1 MKPLHVTIRTH
12 ELRWPP
18 CATAP
23 DAQPAEARPRPRA
36 TSEHRHRGHAACHAP
51 RRSAGVAALSRLPRR
66 TPARPRRAGGAT
78 DPNPTHRAGHAA
90 RAPRDHEPRV
100 HTLLSPRLSHAL
112 LTSPDSHSVADCVS
126 PEPPAP
132 PASQLCGWRPSPL
145 WLALWLAPT
154 PTPAIPPCHAPF
166 AADTD
171 NRSSKLQRADRR
183 AFI

>member
-1 MKPLHVTIRTH
+1 MRD
-12 ELRWPP
+12 R
-18 CATAP
+18 ATARRTRGTGRTRGRGP
-23 DAQPAEARPRPRA
+23 RQRHKPSAPALA
-36 TSEHRHRGHAACHAP
+36 TRGHAACTTPPGGA
-51 RRSAGVAALSRLPRR
+51 RASRLFHVSR
-66 TPARPRRAGGAT
+66 AAGPRRAGGAT

-90 RAPRDHEPRV
+90 RAPWDHEPRV